1 MKRAG
6 NRDSENNQLP
16 KMENQRQ
23 SSRNEDTVRINAEVP
38 KSVRKWLQVRAA
50 KEERSM
56 REIILDSLKLY
67 RDQHVD
73 DSE

>member
-73 DSE
+73 DSD

>member
-1 MKRAG
+1 
-6 NRDSENNQLP
+6 
-16 KMENQRQ
+16 MENQRQ

-73 DSE
+73 DSD